1 MASAAEQKHWQK
13 NLRLTG
19 LLIVVWLAINFG
31 VIWFAPDLN
40 RFTMI
45 GPLGFYMA
53 AQGAPICYLLII
65 GWYAR
70 RMRQLDAAARAADD
84 D

>member
-1 MASAAEQKHWQK
+1 MQRTAQQKHWHK
-13 NLRLTG
+13 NLRLTCTLMLAW
-19 LLIVVWLAINFG
+19 LLVSVG
-31 VIWFAPDLN
+31 VIWFAQDLN
-40 RFTMI
+40 HFTVI

-70 RMRQLDAAARAADD
+70 RMKQLDVAARGARDE
-84 D
+84 